1 MTFQVLDFKKDCIGY
16 YEDGK
21 IHSTKLLPS
30 SGATWDYS
38 SNLVGVDYQI
48 ARIHSQGA
56 SLTDVCPASMK
67 EDWASILQELKS
79 FLKSFK
85 FAKVSLNDNC
95 LYDLLPE
102 YFLFRFLKAKDQI
115 TEHVLLKTEKPE
127 NYDHMIRLVS
137 MVAEIRSQSVKVSVD
152 PIKHLLSSVAGKNFH
167 KMLQTSTH
175 LVDYNP
181 WGTITGRLTNKP
193 GTLPVLTMNRDYRPC
208 IQPTNDWFVELDYN
222 AAELRVLLALSGEDQ
237 PEEDIHDWNVSRVF
251 QDKITRDEAKVK
263 TFAWLYSQRKNK
275 GLEEIYDKD
284 GIVEKYWDGAD
295 VKTDFKRVMKDVDR
309 KHALN
314 YIVQS
319 TTADVVFEQA
329 YKIYE
334 FLKEKKSFISVLL
347 HDAVYIDLADSERH
361 DLIKLIDTFK
371 KTRYGSMRVNTAAG
385 KDFGSLKRMKL

>member
-1 MTFQVLDFKKDCIGY
+1 M
-16 YEDGK
+16 
-21 IHSTKLLPS
+21 
-30 SGATWDYS
+30 
-38 SNLVGVDYQI
+38 
-48 ARIHSQGA
+48 
-56 SLTDVCPASMK
+56 
-67 EDWASILQELKS
+67 
-79 FLKSFK
+79 
-85 FAKVSLNDNC
+85 
-95 LYDLLPE
+95 
-102 YFLFRFLKAKDQI
+102 
-115 TEHVLLKTEKPE
+115 
-127 NYDHMIRLVS
+127 
-137 MVAEIRSQSVKVSVD
+137 
-152 PIKHLLSSVAGKNFH
+152 
-167 KMLQTSTH
+167 
-175 LVDYNP
+175 
-181 WGTITGRLTNKP
+181 
-193 GTLPVLTMNRDYRPC
+193 
-208 IQPTNDWFVELDYN
+208 
-222 AAELRVLLALSGEDQ
+222 LALSGEDQ